1 MPQDRL
7 AQGIDFVEVE
17 AGGRPCPDRK
27 HTGAGAGFQ
36 NMVIGLQISKLCHQP
51 CQPQRGREVLMA
63 DLLFAADG
71 LGWQSVFQGRQ
82 CVQRFNW
89 ASRQIQLSQRQHHR
103 RFHHLEA
110 VPLRPAPFGR
120 CGAEGFC
127 HRRIH
132 HASRDPFAILQCWS
146 QHMGCGDKAISSR
159 QGIRASGGH
168 GRGPFES
175 GQLRK
180 HRSHSHSST
189 CSPVDM

>member
-1 MPQDRL
+1 M
-7 AQGIDFVEVE
+7 
-17 AGGRPCPDRK
+17 GGRRCPDRK
-27 HTGAGAGFQ
+27 HAGPGAGFQ
-36 NMVIGLQISKLCHQP
+36 DMVFRLQICKLRNQP
-51 CQPQRGREVLMA
+51 CQAQWGREMLMA
-63 DLLFAADG
+63 DLLFAADC
-71 LGWQSVFQGRQ
+71 LGWQAGLQSGK
-82 CVQRFNW
+82 CVQRLDW
-89 ASRQIQLSQRQHHR
+89 ISRQIQLSQRQHR
-103 RFHHLEA
+103 CRFHHLEA

-146 QHMGCGDKAISSR
+146 QHMGCGDKAISSG
-159 QGIRASGGH
+159 QGIRASGIH